1 MTSTWTQTGLMRD
14 KESKS
19 VCVYSLANIYIVDLQ
34 FIKRFKMPFFL
45 SKPFE
50 EILIN
55 LKFSLNYI

>member
-19 VCVYSLANIYIVDLQ
+19 VCVYALENIYIIQFQ
-34 FIKRFKMPFFL
+34 FIKRFDMPFFL